1 MEITYDET
9 ITKVYNDYT
18 YGEEDFNKGEEFNEE
33 NDGDSTE
40 QTLCKIKIGSIVFTN
55 NIGWVKITNI
65 FWDALSK
72 EFCFSGLGLL
82 NNCKYDM
89 IRDCDLNREM
99 VFDNTEEL
107 FLLKNTNMDK
117 QLELQIKGH
126 ETNDSWAKW
135 DLPDGYEFQ
144 DKDGNVINTN
154 TIKLVKKQPK
164 YPTTYEEC
172 CKVLGVAFV
181 YTDIMG
187 VTNKEYDLYL
197 SFIEL
202 IRCRDAYWK
211 IAGEQMGIDKSWEPN
226 WNNIEQDKFVI
237 FTNNNSICANKFKL
251 GHNILAFPTKEMR
264 DLFYEKFKDLI
275 EKCKELL

>member
-18 YGEEDFNKGEEFNEE
+18 YGEEDFNKGEDFNEE
-33 NDGDSTE
+33 NDEDSSE
-40 QTLCKIKIGSIVFTN
+40 QTLCKIKIGSIVFCN

-72 EFCFSGLGLL
+72 QFCFSGLGLL

-126 ETNDSWAKW
+126 ETNNSWAKW

-144 DKDGNVINTN
+144 DKDGNMINTN

-187 VTNKEYDLYL
+187 VTNKEYDLHL

-211 IAGEQMGIDKSWEPN
+211 IAGEQMGIDKSWEPD

-237 FTNNNSICANKFKL
+237 FTNNNSICKNKFKL

>member
-18 YGEEDFNKGEEFNEE
+18 YDEEDFNKGEDFNEE
-33 NDGDSTE
+33 NDEDNSE
-40 QTLCKIKIGSIVFTN
+40 QTLCKIKIGSIVFFN

-89 IRDCDLNREM
+89 IRDCDLNSEM

-154 TIKLVKKQPK
+154 IIKLVKKQPK
-164 YPTTYEEC
+164 YPTTYKEC
-172 CKVLGVAFV
+172 CKVLGISRHDVE
-181 YTDIMG
+181 I
-187 VTNKEYDLYL
+187 DLPHPYQQNMFNL
-197 SFIEL
+197 FKLL
-202 IRCRDAYWK
+202 ICRDAYWK
-211 IAGEQMGIDKSWEPN
+211 IAGEEMGLDKSWEPD